1 MVHFKQSCKRSWIR
15 RISSHTLR
23 KTWGY
28 CAYKSGVDIAF
39 LQHFFDHST
48 PSKTLKYIGIA

>member
-1 MVHFKQSCKRSWIR
+1 MVHFKQSAKEVGLEG
-15 RISSHTLR
+15 ISSHTLR

-39 LQHFFDHST
+39 YNTFDHST
-48 PSKTLKYIGIA
+48 PSKL